1 VVSVRRAP
9 LPFIIGAVPRAPSGE
24 PHQARRRSRRPRGPR
39 SPVPVRLAS
48 GDEHRGDHPQRLA
61 IIAEGQAIAVTGPI
75 EPTTFVEIEEIASIA
90 ADDAGVGDTQS
101 V

>member
-1 VVSVRRAP
+1 MDVDRNPAFHRAEA
-9 LPFIIGAVPRAPSGE
+9 FKAFTI
-24 PHQARRRSRRPRGPR
+24 
-39 SPVPVRLAS
+39 RLAS